1 LQLSDESPQSPFW
14 YDRGIYWPGVAALG
28 LGTVAALLC
37 INSPVFVGPIAHA
50 LKGADLSAITGPVIA
65 AGVYFALARS
75 ARRVER
81 GRPLELDPLA
91 AGEFAKTAQPAED

>member
-1 LQLSDESPQSPFW
+1 MAESGLPGKNNRTRLSLGQSSK
-14 YDRGIYWPGVAALG
+14 RTSR

-50 LKGADLSAITGPVIA
+50 LKGADLSAIIGPLVA

-75 ARRVER
+75 ARRMGR
-81 GRPLELDPLA
+81 GLPLELNPVGTGD
-91 AGEFAKTAQPAED
+91 FVDTAQPAED